1 MKIENSGK
9 IYCFTLD
16 FDFGY
21 CYAQLVDHSDKHDFD
36 GRLIYTYH
44 PQKNK
49 LEDNHV
55 LKIIV
60 TTEILYGPVPLFK
73 YPNVKGK
80 GAWKYL

>member
-21 CYAQLVDHSDKHDFD
+21 CYAQLVDYSGKYDFD

-44 PQKNK
+44 PQKK
-49 LEDNHV
+49 
-55 LKIIV
+55 
-60 TTEILYGPVPLFK
+60 
-73 YPNVKGK
+73 
-80 GAWKYL
+80 